1 MRQVAGIATTQQMT
15 AAAPLFAESA
25 PAALWLLLSGEIA
38 LRGSGGEGPVA
49 ARGGDIIGSLSTMAG
64 RPLGLGAD
72 VVRGGIALR
81 ISRDDLFDMLGERP
95 ELLRQMFEGMFRL
108 NERAPAAA

>member
-1 MRQVAGIATTQQMT
+1 
-15 AAAPLFAESA
+15 
-25 PAALWLLLSGEIA
+25 
-38 LRGSGGEGPVA
+38 
-49 ARGGDIIGSLSTMAG
+49 MAG